1 MGRRRFAVG
10 LRSGAWLGGTTVG
23 IAHCAA
29 HVAATNPCVAAPI
42 PQGDFLWG
50 GGGAPKEAPLGGAPK
65 DGRGKSRLWKVADRV
80 SLLLRWR
87 PGERSRRIEHRRRAH
102 VGRHAVIVRRIVRW
116 ISMVNRFIST
126 SGQQGSKSGGHG
138 RPRQSF
144 HAATL
149 EESRI
154 ASLNEKRDAL
164 LSKLRARMRHA
175 PLDERCRLTTG
186 HSDLIWKSRPHGVLL
201 KEELPWTLNRSP
213 AW

>member
-1 MGRRRFAVG
+1 MWRRRTLASPPQSPNPPRG
-10 LRSGAWLGGTTVG
+10 LPLGRGGFLRGPLARLMVRF
-23 IAHCAA
+23 
-29 HVAATNPCVAAPI
+29 VQPQPC
-42 PQGDFLWG
+42 
-50 GGGAPKEAPLGGAPK
+50 APKEAPLGGAPK